1 MVKIIID
8 GSHGVTIPGK
18 QTSEDESES
27 NCDDK
32 VVRAVIGK
40 LKTYKDVEVLRID
53 DPAGKVKGSSKMRTD
68 LENEW
73 KADIYVSI
81 HHNAFSENEIFHNYG
96 DVYKRGFSASTGQSI
111 DTTATGHPRI
121 IKATE
126 KRNSDIKRENFH
138 VLRGTVNPHIIV
150 EGVFMNSLVDIIKLC
165 DDDYLQ
171 AEGEAIAEGLAK
183 YIKLQ
188 PKIESINN
196 KMTIN
201 INEGTE
207 KMYSPTAEEL
217 VEATTIVLQH
227 LESDSKGVI
236 PSKWLKKIQDGTLTE
251 SDSVCLLYV
260 AIHRWLSI
268 ETDS

>member
-8 GSHGVTIPGK
+8 GSHGAIIPGQ

-32 VVRAVIGK
+32 VVQAVIEK
-40 LKTYKDVEVLRID
+40 LKTYKDVEVFRID
-53 DPAGKVKGSSKMRTD
+53 DPAGKVKGSSKRHKELD
-68 LENEW
+68 NEW

-81 HHNAFSENEIFHNYG
+81 HHIAPSENQLIHNYG
-96 DVYKRGFSASTGQSI
+96 DVHKRDFSEATQQSM
-111 DTTATGHPRI
+111 DSVAMGYPRI
-121 IKATE
+121 IKTSE

-138 VLRGTVNPHIIV
+138 VLRGTMNPHIIV

-165 DDDYLQ
+165 RDDYLQ

-188 PKIESINN
+188 PKLESMNN
-196 KMTIN
+196 KITIS
-201 INEGTE
+201 EGTE

-236 PSKWLKKIQDGTLTE
+236 PSKWLKKIQDGTLTD
-251 SDSVCLLYV
+251 SDSICLLYV

-268 ETDS
+268 EAES